1 MRGYAPRA
9 REEIVRPRRSSGAS
23 GRPLNFTVRPRV
35 ARIEHIALWTE
46 DIDRLARFYAEYFG
60 ATVGPKYANPSKGFE
75 SRFLT
80 FQSGTRLELMKTSV
94 LRPLK
99 YEPGVHRMGL
109 THLALSLGSE
119 NRVNELTATLREAGF
134 AVEEGP
140 RRTGDGY
147 YESVILDP
155 DGNRLELTV

>member
-1 MRGYAPRA
+1 VARRCALEDSVHPPRWIGASSGRLVSFTARA
-9 REEIVRPRRSSGAS
+9 RVVRIDH
-23 GRPLNFTVRPRV
+23 V
-35 ARIEHIALWTE
+35 ALWTE

-60 ATVGPKYANPSKGFE
+60 ATVGLKYANPSKGFE

-99 YEPGVHRMGL
+99 YEPGMHRMGL
-109 THLALSLGSE
+109 THLAFSLGSE
-119 NRVNELTATLREAGF
+119 NRVDELTATLREAGF
-134 AVEEGP
+134 AVKDRP

>member
-1 MRGYAPRA
+1 MQHAAKSHSGYC
-9 REEIVRPRRSSGAS
+9 
-23 GRPLNFTVRPRV
+23 TVRAGV

-46 DIDRLARFYAEYFG
+46 DIERLADFYAKYFG
-60 ATVGPKYANPSKGFE
+60 ATVGPKYANPAKGFE

-80 FQSGTRLELMKTSV
+80 FHSGARLELMKTAV

-99 YEPGVHRMGL
+99 YEPGIHRMGM
-109 THLALSLGSE
+109 THLAFSLGAE
-119 NRVNELTATLREAGF
+119 NRVDELTVTLHEAGF
-134 AVEEGP
+134 AVEDGP

-155 DGNRLELTV
+155 DGNHLELTV